1 MGYPAKVIANAF
13 LDKAEQSGTTLTP
26 MKLQKLIYYAHGWY
40 LAIKNQPLIDE
51 YIEAW
56 DYGPV
61 ISSVYSEFR
70 NFGAAPIYGRAT
82 LWDQQ
87 EQDYVVPK
95 PSQTDSELN
104 GLIDAIWD
112 NYNQYDALK
121 LSEMTHLEGAPW
133 HLIKQKYPDFRNVQI
148 PNDVIANYFREM
160 MVEPEKEQVAYS

>member
-1 MGYPAKVIANAF
+1 MVFGN
-13 LDKAEQSGTTLTP
+13 
-26 MKLQKLIYYAHGWY
+26 
-40 LAIKNQPLIDE
+40 KNQPLIDE